1 MKNFLK
7 IVAGTMSILGA
18 IVGAGFMS
26 GAEIN
31 QFFTRFGWAK
41 YITFAITGAIVYVYI
56 IKIHKKTQNNIN
68 LETYTNKNA
77 TILPFCQL
85 FISATMMAGLCDVL
99 AGFGMQRWVCV
110 FVCMSVIFVCLV
122 VGVGFAR
129 VINVLTTLLLLLI
142 LPVVYVCSNNI
153 VGESVSFSV
162 NIETFFVAVF
172 YSIFYCAMN
181 LATSSTIIEDS
192 AQKFDKSGVKVL
204 GFAVS
209 ATIVCLIAVISK
221 MAAKTFSQDMPLL
234 SLVGD
239 GAVKIVFVVL
249 LVFAM
254 LSTLLSSCVGAKKM
268 FCKTN
273 NLVASCLL
281 SCLIALV
288 SFVGFAGL
296 VKYVYPLIGAAII
309 VEFVFRVFIDI
320 YNMRKK
326 EKLSQN

>member
-1 MKNFLK
+1 ML
-7 IVAGTMSILGA
+7 
-18 IVGAGFMS
+18 
-26 GAEIN
+26 
-31 QFFTRFGWAK
+31 
-41 YITFAITGAIVYVYI
+41 
-56 IKIHKKTQNNIN
+56 
-68 LETYTNKNA
+68 
-77 TILPFCQL
+77 
-85 FISATMMAGLCDVL
+85 
-99 AGFGMQRWVCV
+99 
-110 FVCMSVIFVCLV
+110 
-122 VGVGFAR
+122 
-129 VINVLTTLLLLLI
+129 LLLLLI

-326 EKLSQN
+326 EKLSQNWFVIAALTRYICNKYCKYFLLHKNLLIKVKNICINCVFLLEYLLLICKNLQFFAVILQFGNFN